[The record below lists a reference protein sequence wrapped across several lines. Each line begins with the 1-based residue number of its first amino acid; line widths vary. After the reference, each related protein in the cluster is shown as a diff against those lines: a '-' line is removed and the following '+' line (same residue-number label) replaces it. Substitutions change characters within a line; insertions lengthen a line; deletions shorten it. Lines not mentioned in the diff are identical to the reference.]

1 MNKLTIAKLIERFNL
16 EVMNEEHADSTKE
29 ISVRSLHRLGLELT
43 TEEDFLTNHQY
54 VIVWGTKESNYL
66 KKFTEKERLCKLRK
80 VLKPDNSAIILS
92 SRFDSIHFKEL
103 KIVANEYKIPLIQTN
118 IHLSEINGTIGAYV
132 LNHLADANQVHASL
146 VKINGVGVLITGK
159 SGVGKSEAV
168 LALIQQ
174 GNQFIADDA
183 VLIKRVGNTFVGEV
197 APAIKDLLEA
207 RGIGI
212 MNIRLVYGSR
222 VMLNKTEIDLV
233 VELINDSDREFNRLP
248 ENNLRYNILGSS
260 LPLYEIPV
268 VVGRSAATMI
278 ESAVNVFIQRK
289 KA

>member
-1 MNKLTIAKLIERFNL
+1 MNKLTIERIIKRFNL
-16 EVMNEEHADSTKE
+16 EVMNKEYVDLTKE
-29 ISVRSLHRLGLELT
+29 ISVRSLHRLGIELT
-43 TEEDFLTNHQY
+43 TEKEFLTNHKY

-66 KKFTEKERLCKLRK
+66 KKFNDKERLSKLK
-80 VLKPDNSAIILS
+80 NVLKPDNSAIILS
-92 SRFDSIHFKEL
+92 SKFDDVLLKEL
-103 KIVANEYKIPLIQTN
+103 REVANEFKIPLIKTS

-132 LNHLADANQVHASL
+132 VNHLAESKQVHASL
-146 VKINGVGVLITGK
+146 VKVNGVGVLIIGK
-159 SGVGKSEAV
+159 SGVGKSESV

-183 VLIKRVGNTFVGEV
+183 VLIKRVGNRFIGEP
-197 APAIKDLLEA
+197 APVIKDLLEA

-222 VMLNKTEIDLV
+222 VMLESAEIELV
-233 VELINDSDREFNRLP
+233 VELINDSEKEFNRLP
-248 ENNLRYNILGSS
+248 ENNLKYEILGAS

-268 VVGRSAATMI
+268 IAGRSTAAMI